1 MNKRLKWA
9 IGIVLAAVI
18 ALYAGWVLFPAP
30 ENNCVITVSATF
42 RVPSES
48 DGYVRKTIKPV
59 QEARWAFGSHDA
71 PYSMAAFKD
80 GELIRSTGYGVH
92 ALEGAFSWRAIKE
105 IWPDAP
111 IDQDWTFGVG
121 LFNTR
126 FEGDYRMYLNV
137 QADAETGSATADFY
151 VFYQGSANPYM
162 VRWEGKIGEKI
173 VLSFDY

>member
-9 IGIVLAAVI
+9 IVIVMVGII
-18 ALYAGWVLFPAP
+18 ALYVWRVLLPP
-30 ENNCVITVSATF
+30 PQDNCVITVSATF

-48 DGYVRKTIKPV
+48 DGYIRQTIKPV
-59 QEARWAFGSHDA
+59 QEARWASGSHDA
-71 PYSMAAFKD
+71 PYSLAAFED

-92 ALEGAFSWRAIKE
+92 ALEGAFSWREIKA

-121 LFNTR
+121 LFNTQ

-137 QADAETGSATADFY
+137 QADTETGYATADFY
-151 VFYQGSANPYM
+151 VFYQGFANPYM
-162 VRWEGKIGEKI
+162 VRWEGKIGEQI
-173 VLSFDY
+173 VLSVDY